1 MAYSQYQ
8 VKYINTPIL
17 EQKLPEISSEQSVDL
32 GNISYLNGEADKPIA
47 LLQEEEEKVNPVKRV
62 IKKPATPKFTASSGL
77 NNFNFNFNEALKVG
91 GEEAQQLQSRR
102 TLLTHLAQLESSFNP
117 SIRNRAGAPAYGY
130 FQFMQGN
137 YRGKNYNN
145 VGLYAGV
152 DLDTFRNS
160 PVLQI
165 RAANKLANSFL
176 NSFSKTELQRLHNLG
191 WTDNAII
198 AGAWLGGPGGVRA
211 FAFNNQ
217 NRSDGATTVGER
229 MKKFNY

>member
-17 EQKLPEISSEQSVDL
+17 EQKLPEIPSEQSIDL
-32 GNISYLNGEADKPIA
+32 GNISYLNGEADKPTA
-47 LLQEEEEKVNPVKRV
+47 LLQEEEEEKVNPVKRV
-62 IKKPATPKFTASSGL
+62 IKKPVTPKLSSGL

-117 SIRNRAGAPAYGY
+117 AIKNKAGAPAYGY